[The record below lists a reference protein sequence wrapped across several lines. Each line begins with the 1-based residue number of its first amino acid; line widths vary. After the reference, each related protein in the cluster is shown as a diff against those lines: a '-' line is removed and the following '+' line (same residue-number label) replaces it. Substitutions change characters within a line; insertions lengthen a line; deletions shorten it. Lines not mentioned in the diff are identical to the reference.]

1 MKPGGLHGNEAIVNV
16 VICYTLGGSLKVLVT
31 VHT

>member
-1 MKPGGLHGNEAIVNV
+1 MNETRRTGNEAIANV